1 MEICGL
7 PGFWELLASAGHAIL
22 LLDYDGTLAPFHPD
36 RMRARPLDGI
46 LPALEQLLEIDNTT
60 TVLISGRPVA
70 EIQTLTGLDQLIIA
84 GTHGFEIFRPG
95 EGISRVLPA
104 DDTLERLNSIEG
116 IAAEIVGPELAE
128 RKIATVALHTRKLDP
143 ETAGAA
149 QRRFRKEVAPLIGT
163 ELEVRDFNGGVEVR
177 APVRDKG
184 VALREILSELPP
196 ADLVVYIG
204 DDDTDEDAFK
214 ALPNNG
220 VGIKV
225 GPPGTPTAATG
236 RLDSCE
242 DVLRFLTHW
251 IAIRTCQ

>member
-1 MEICGL
+1 MEISGL
-7 PGFWELLASAGHAIL
+7 PGFWGLLRSAQHAIL
-22 LLDYDGTLAPFHPD
+22 LLDYDGTLAPFHAD
-36 RMRARPLDGI
+36 RMRAEPLEGI
-46 LPALEQLLEIDNTT
+46 LPALEKLLEIDNTT
-60 TVLISGRPVA
+60 TVLVSGRPVA
-70 EIQTLTGLDQLIIA
+70 EIQTLTGLDNLIIA

-95 EGISRVLPA
+95 DGIARTLPA

-143 ETAGAA
+143 ETAAAA
-149 QRRFRKEVAPLIGT
+149 QQRFRANVAPLIGA

-177 APVRDKG
+177 VPARDKG
-184 VALREILSELPP
+184 IALREILAELPA
-196 ADLVVYIG
+196 ADLIVYIG

-214 ALPNNG
+214 ALPDNG
-220 VGIKV
+220 IGIKV
-225 GPPGTPTAATG
+225 GPPGSPTAAAG
-236 RLDSCE
+236 RLDSCD